1 MACLLK
7 NKEMVGFSEEPN
19 SWTII
24 LVPMTGNTVISAVDA
39 LMYVVLSKAEKT
51 CALRG
56 ISWYHS
62 MHDI

>member
-7 NKEMVGFSEEPN
+7 NKDMVQFSDEPN

-24 LVPMTGNTVISAVDA
+24 LEPMTGSVIISAVDA

-51 CALRG
+51 
-56 ISWYHS
+56 
-62 MHDI
+62 